1 MGHVIASIDRLLVGL
16 VGLALL
22 AAAAVLGGLAA
33 GLPAA
38 ETIADA
44 LSSGSLES
52 TVAEPWFPAAALF
65 GGIVLA
71 ALGAWLAVANLRRRG
86 FNIVRSRESGDLGSV
101 TLSLNRIAAA
111 VASVLEEREGVTRVP
126 TRVAMDRRRPTMEW
140 TIDAEAGVP
149 LLELAG
155 DIDQAEE
162 DLRVAIPG
170 VEVDSRFRV
179 RLAPVPTES
188 SRNK

>member
-1 MGHVIASIDRLLVGL
+1 
-16 VGLALL
+16 
-22 AAAAVLGGLAA
+22 
-33 GLPAA
+33 
-38 ETIADA
+38 
-44 LSSGSLES
+44 
-52 TVAEPWFPAAALF
+52 
-65 GGIVLA
+65 
-71 ALGAWLAVANLRRRG
+71 
-86 FNIVRSRESGDLGSV
+86 
-101 TLSLNRIAAA
+101 
-111 VASVLEEREGVTRVP
+111 
-126 TRVAMDRRRPTMEW
+126 MDRRRPTMEW